1 MRTWRTCSCDKLA
14 GHNTCTIIPK
24 IIMSQ
29 VANKRKRGQKKRKKK
44 KKAQSQSFKRAHH
57 IFFYDQLW
65 SCDGLVKE
73 L

>member
-29 VANKRKRGQKKRKKK
+29 VANKRKRGQKKRKKRK
-44 KKAQSQSFKRAHH
+44 KHKVSLLKGL
-57 IFFYDQLW
+57 ITYFFMISY
-65 SCDGLVKE
+65 GHVMV
-73 L
+73 